1 MSWGCQLPGSSA
13 LVRLHV
19 HNLRVAQ
26 HHKHIWTRFGIVKM
40 YAMQHDTLA
49 KRAVLVGAPSLA
61 SDSLVHDFHA
71 LLSLQKLILLHATLL
86 HIDKEE

>member
-1 MSWGCQLPGSSA
+1 
-13 LVRLHV
+13 
-19 HNLRVAQ
+19 
-26 HHKHIWTRFGIVKM
+26 M
-40 YAMQHDTLA
+40 YAMQHDKLA

-71 LLSLQKLILLHATLL
+71 LLSVQKLILLHATLL